1 MSEGSAAGRLGVWQ
15 VVWSNR
21 YRPRPDGFPEVFLR
35 LEQPLAKGQGAGPC
49 PAEIDECWQEM
60 RAYGYCVSWHLEA
73 PPARQLPIESKQRI
87 RRRNLWKRLLKKYP
101 LFLSDFYADQ
111 VQARPEYYGAYV
123 AGEFADVVFMRTTMG
138 SLKMVHTERK
148 AA

>member
-1 MSEGSAAGRLGVWQ
+1 MSDTVPTPRYGVWA
-15 VVWSNR
+15 VVWRSR
-21 YRPRPDGFPEVFLR
+21 YVPRPEGFPEVVLR
-35 LEQPLAKGQGAGPC
+35 IATPLAKGQGAGQC

-60 RAYGYCVSWHLEA
+60 RDYGYGVSWHLEA

-101 LFLSDFYADQ
+101 MFLSDFYAQ
-111 VQARPEYYGAYV
+111 AVQARPEYFGPYV
-123 AGEFADVVFMRTTMG
+123 AGEFADIEFARTTMG
-138 SLKMVHTERK
+138 GLKMVRR